1 MAKTVYI
8 ETGNYKIKV
17 ADTSNEITL
26 DSALTHI
33 TGDLRV
39 EGDTTT
45 VNTTNLEIEDNNIL
59 LNNP

>member
-45 VNTTNLEIEDNNIL
+45 VKQE
-59 LNNP
+59 

>member
-33 TGDLRV
+33 TRDIRV

-45 VNTTNLEIEDNNIL
+45 ANTTKKKKEQNS
-59 LNNP
+59 